1 MSESACGGEAAVETS
16 RGRIRWMALAALV
29 TGAVAGL
36 LWLSSSRAASGNR
49 EAAVLHVAVA
59 ANFTGVHAELASRFT
74 ERTGAEVRVSI
85 GSTGQLYAQIRNGAP
100 FDLFLAADSAR
111 PRRLET
117 EGRVASDGRVSYAL
131 GRLALYAPRRIGA
144 LEGGGVLRTDGW
156 RHLAVANPRTAPY
169 GAAALEALEAMG
181 LAAALAGRLV
191 RGENIGQAY
200 QYVRSGAAELG
211 FVSLSQ
217 VVGEDPDTY
226 WLVPEGLHRPI
237 VQQAVLLEGARRPD
251 LARRYL
257 EFLLGLEAR
266 RALAVAGY
274 GVPEAGWQ

>member
-1 MSESACGGEAAVETS
+1 MT
-16 RGRIRWMALAALV
+16 LAALA

-49 EAAVLHVAVA
+49 EAAVLNVAVA
-59 ANFTGVHAELASRFT
+59 ANLTGVHATLASRFA
-74 ERTGAEVRVSI
+74 ERTGAEVRVGI

-117 EGRVASDGRVSYAL
+117 EGRVASDGRVTYAL

-144 LEGGGVLRTDGW
+144 LEGGGVLTTDGW
-156 RHLAVANPRTAPY
+156 RHLAIANPRTAPY
-169 GAAALEALEAMG
+169 GTAALEALEALG
-181 LAAALAGRLV
+181 LAEALAGRLV
-191 RGENIGQAY
+191 RGENIGQVY

-217 VVGEDPDTY
+217 VVDEDPVTY
-226 WLVPEGLHRPI
+226 WLVPAGLHRPI
-237 VQQAVLLEGARRPD
+237 VQQAVLLKEARRPD

-257 EFLLGLEAR
+257 EFLRGPEAR
-266 RALAVAGY
+266 RTIAAAGY
-274 GVPEAGWQ
+274 GVPDVGRE